1 VAMIDKL
8 DLRIPSGSVFSPEV
22 REYTRALPYETY
34 TTRVRPAVHYVG
46 KADLRPLK
54 IDALLHMQCKHG
66 NHDHKLEIF
75 DVGTKT
81 YSQVVQLIQSVAAV
95 RVDALDV
102 MRIDLA
108 ADVPDVTVPW
118 FKDHVRFKFKRTDKE
133 HGALKYGMI
142 GHGETETLI
151 AGTRPNVFRIYNKTA
166 EWKVQY
172 RRMKRRENK
181 DADSLEFEKEFGVKE
196 TDILTRIERQ
206 CGGDRI
212 PPELA
217 TFGHLMRA
225 PEFNPF
231 DRLEIISSGRKSLPT
246 PEECDGLEY
255 YTGLGM
261 HVQAERVGMQEFR
274 KRLNKQTGG
283 NAARTLQRYSKFFP
297 DEFYTPISV
306 QQIYAT
312 YRASVMEQLAA

>member
-1 VAMIDKL
+1 MIDKL

-34 TTRVRPAVHYVG
+34 TSRVRPAVHYTG
-46 KADLRPLK
+46 KADLRGIG
-54 IDALLHMQCKHG
+54 IDAMLHMQCKHG
-66 NHDHKLEIF
+66 DHHHKLEIF
-75 DVGTKT
+75 DVGKKP
-81 YSQVVQLIQSVAAV
+81 YSEIAQLIQSIT
-95 RVDALDV
+95 DAYLDILGV

-166 EWKVQY
+166 EWKVQF
-172 RRMKRRENK
+172 RRMVRRTSK
-181 DADSLEFEKEFGVKE
+181 DADPLDFEKEFGIRE
-196 TDILTRIERQ
+196 TDLLTRIERQ

-212 PPELA
+212 PPELS

-225 PEFNPF
+225 REFNPF

-246 PEECDGLEY
+246 PDECDGLEY
-255 YTGLGM
+255 YTGFGM
-261 HVQAERVGMQEFR
+261 HAEAERVGMQEFR
-274 KRLNKQTGG
+274 KRLNKQTRG

-297 DEFYTPISV
+297 DGFHTPITV

-312 YRASVMEQLAA
+312 YRASLLEQLAA

>member
-1 VAMIDKL
+1 MIDKL
-8 DLRIPSGSVFSPEV
+8 DLRIPSGSVWSPEV
-22 REYTRALPYETY
+22 REQTRALPYETY
-34 TTRVRPAVHYVG
+34 STRVRPAVHYLG
-46 KADLRPLK
+46 KADLRAIG

-95 RVDALDV
+95 HVNALEV

-108 ADVPDVTVPW
+108 ADVRDVTVPW
-118 FKDHVRFKFKRTDKE
+118 FRDHVLFKFKRTEKE
-133 HGALKYGMI
+133 HGVLKYGMI
-142 GHGETETLI
+142 GHRETETVI

-166 EWKVQY
+166 EWQVQF
-172 RRMKRRENK
+172 RRMERRQNK
-181 DADSLEFEKEFGVKE
+181 EADPLEFEKEFGVKE
-196 TDILTRIERQ
+196 TDILTRVERQ
-206 CGGDRI
+206 CA
-212 PPELA
+212 ELA

-231 DRLEIISSGRKSLPT
+231 HDRLEIISSGRKELPK

-255 YTGLGM
+255 FTGLGM
-261 HVQAERVGMQEFR
+261 HVEAERVGMQEFR

-283 NAARTLQRYSKFFP
+283 NAARTLQRYDRFFP
-297 DEFYTPISV
+297 DGLQTPITV
-306 QQIYAT
+306 QQIYET